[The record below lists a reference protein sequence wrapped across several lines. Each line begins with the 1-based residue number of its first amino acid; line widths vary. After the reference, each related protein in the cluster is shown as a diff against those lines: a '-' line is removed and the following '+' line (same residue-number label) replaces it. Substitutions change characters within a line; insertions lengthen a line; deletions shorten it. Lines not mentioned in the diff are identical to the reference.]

1 MTVDLHSLIGPY
13 ALGALDEDERDAFES
28 HIDSCPT
35 CAEELGGFVAT
46 TVRLGEAVSV
56 EPPDALRASILAAA
70 AHTPQERPTVV
81 AMRPRSL
88 RKRLPSL
95 VAAAAIV
102 VAAAGVT
109 AYVVEHQQVQD
120 VRAEQ
125 SNVEQVMTAS
135 DAVTTESQL
144 GSASMR
150 LTHSASHD
158 ALVLAV
164 SGLPAL
170 DSEVYQLWTVR
181 DGVTTSAG
189 LVDDSDLLYV
199 DGVDGVEQLALTV
212 EPAGGSERPT
222 SLPVATMQL

>member
-28 HIDSCPT
+28 HLDACPT

-46 TVRLGEAVSV
+46 TVRLGEAVAE
-56 EPPDALRASILAAA
+56 EPPAALRASILAAA
-70 AHTPQERPTVV
+70 AQTPQERPTVV

-88 RKRLPSL
+88 RKRLPGL
-95 VAAAAIV
+95 IAAAAV
-102 VAAAGVT
+102 LVAAAGV
-109 AYVVEHQQVQD
+109 AGYVLEHRQVQEYQ
-120 VRAEQ
+120 AES

-144 GSASMR
+144 GAASMR
-150 LTHSASHD
+150 LTHSRSQD

-170 DSEVYQLWTVR
+170 DNETYQLWTVR

-199 DGVDGVEQLALTV
+199 DQVDGVEQLALTV

>member
-28 HIDSCPT
+28 HLDSCAT
-35 CAEELGGFVAT
+35 CAEELDGFIAT
-46 TVRLGEAVSV
+46 TVRLGEAVAE
-56 EPPDALRASILAAA
+56 EPPAALRASILAAA
-70 AHTPQERPTVV
+70 AQTPQERPTVV

-88 RKRLPSL
+88 RKRLPGL
-95 VAAAAIV
+95 IAAAAVV

-109 AYVVEHQQVQD
+109 GYVVEHQQVQD

-144 GSASMR
+144 GSASMS
-150 LTHSASHD
+150 LTHSRSED
-158 ALVLAV
+158 AVVLTV

-170 DSEVYQLWTVR
+170 DNETYQLWTVR

-189 LVDDSDLLYV
+189 LVDDSDLVYV
-199 DGVDGVEQLALTV
+199 DQVDGVEQLALTV

-222 SLPVATMQL
+222 SLPVATMEL